1 MAGPS
6 PCGPQSRSP
15 CGSNGATP
23 LASSSVAARD
33 TRGGGPPPTTA
44 GCCTNEE
51 TRGDNEAVQAS
62 VQKYYGEV
70 LKSSSD
76 LKTSACCTPNAPPKY
91 VLDALKKVR
100 ICTGLFDSIGDIGV
114 CNGVAEAGCCYNHH
128 GTTCM
133 SFVHGRSSNL
143 RRVESNQCA
152 VQQHCNLAP
161 FFGMEVVGGEGFVR
175 SFM

>member
-1 MAGPS
+1 MPLQNFKLRTVDAPSSLTCIRRCPCFLMAGPS

-33 TRGGGPPPTTA
+33 TCGGGPPPTTA
-44 GCCTNEE
+44 GCCTNGE

-114 CNGVAEAGCCYNHH
+114 CKGVTEAGCY
-128 GTTCM
+128 
-133 SFVHGRSSNL
+133 
-143 RRVESNQCA
+143 
-152 VQQHCNLAP
+152 
-161 FFGMEVVGGEGFVR
+161 
-175 SFM
+175 